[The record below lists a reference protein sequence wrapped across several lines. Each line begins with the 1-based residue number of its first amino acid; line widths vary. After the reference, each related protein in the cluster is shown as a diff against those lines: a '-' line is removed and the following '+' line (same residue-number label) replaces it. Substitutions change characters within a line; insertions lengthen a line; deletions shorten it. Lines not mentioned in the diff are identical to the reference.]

1 VVNVINALITIPT
14 DGIVLIV
21 ISFGTIQTGIKFHY
35 DFLSSGGHCIPKG
48 LRQLSCFHGQSPH
61 LWTSDELSISALLP
75 DVAATIFGL
84 QAR

>member
-1 VVNVINALITIPT
+1 VVNVISALITIPA

-21 ISFGTIQTGIKFHY
+21 IFFGTIQTWIEFHC
-35 DFLSSGGHCIPKG
+35 DFLSSGGHCIPMG

-84 QAR
+84 